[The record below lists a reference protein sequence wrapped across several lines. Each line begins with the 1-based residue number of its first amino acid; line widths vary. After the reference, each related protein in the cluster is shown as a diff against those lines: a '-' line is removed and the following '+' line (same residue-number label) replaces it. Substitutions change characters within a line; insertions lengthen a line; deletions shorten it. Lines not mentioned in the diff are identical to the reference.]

1 MQLSE
6 ADKHRRVVF
15 WDLTQMDYRFPLFR
29 DDRMLLPAMM
39 DTFKTHGVRSLFMGA
54 GNAANTKSASAMADH
69 VLFCWRSKGG
79 NGKQPS
85 LMLYVDRASAAS
97 RRTGKALFS
106 IPVVSEL
113 TPVVSERLVWDPAL
127 LDKDE
132 AKNGYRIDLAD
143 LSSRPDDD
151 KEIKR
156 ITEMQGVS

>member
-6 ADKHRRVVF
+6 ADKNCRVVF

-39 DTFKTHGVRSLFMGA
+39 DTFKTYGVRSLFMGP

-79 NGKQPS
+79 SGSQPS

-97 RRTGKALFS
+97 RRTGKALFN
-106 IPVVSEL
+106 IPVD
-113 TPVVSERLVWDPAL
+113 SERLVWDPHL
-127 LDKDE
+127 LDKGE
-132 AKNGYRIDLAD
+132 AEGGFRVDLAA

-156 ITEMQGVS
+156 ITDMQGVA